1 MLSMCQKMIKVAA
14 FVLAAL
20 VLFPSTAI
28 SEPKTSNLQPIW
40 EKINGEWKFN
50 DIKRQ
55 KHQSLVYVITT
66 TENNPNKNILTKE
79 MVKLPFIQIIDENK
93 KEGISLH

>member
-1 MLSMCQKMIKVAA
+1 MSICQKMIKIAA

-28 SEPKTSNLQPIW
+28 SEPETSNFQPIW

-50 DIKRQ
+50 EVKKQ
-55 KHQSLVYVITT
+55 KHQSLVYIITT
-66 TENNPNKNILTKE
+66 TENNSNKNILTKE
-79 MVKLPFIQIIDENK
+79 MVKLPFIQIIDDSK
-93 KEGISLH
+93 KEEISLH